1 MGVAASGCGSGSG
14 EGSLTVGENS
24 PFKRDH
30 RPVSARS
37 LTVGAFGCEAE
48 TVMGAGIGG
57 RIGVTAATSVAGRF
71 SRVLPGSIA
80 SGGVGIR

>member
-1 MGVAASGCGSGSG
+1 M
-14 EGSLTVGENS
+14 TVGENS

-30 RPVSARS
+30 RPVPARS
-37 LTVGAFGCEAE
+37 LTEGTFGCEAG
-48 TVMGAGIGG
+48 TVMGAGVGG
-57 RIGVTAATSVAGRF
+57 RIGITAATSAVGRF